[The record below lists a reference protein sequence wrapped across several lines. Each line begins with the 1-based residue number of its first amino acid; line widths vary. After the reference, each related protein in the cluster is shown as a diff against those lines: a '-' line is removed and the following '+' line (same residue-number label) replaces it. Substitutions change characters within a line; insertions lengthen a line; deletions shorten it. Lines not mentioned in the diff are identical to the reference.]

1 MTLLSGG
8 QQRRLSLGCSIIHSP
23 LLLILD
29 EPTVG
34 TDPLLRLDIWS
45 ALRSLARQGTT
56 GNLVKYFYI
65 FFLPFL
71 VLLTTHYI
79 EEAVSAD
86 IVAFLRGGRI
96 LEEGE
101 PEGLLKRFSCNSLET
116 LFYQFCY
123 EDEKKHLSEL
133 AETDGQC
140 LLDDQVAEGESQRQ
154 TASPVENPQKKDLQI
169 LSDFNNVVNRKVNLS
184 TQTKAL
190 LLKNLMVLRDEV
202 F

>member
-1 MTLLSGG
+1 M
-8 QQRRLSLGCSIIHSP
+8 
-23 LLLILD
+23 
-29 EPTVG
+29 
-34 TDPLLRLDIWS
+34 
-45 ALRSLARQGTT
+45 
-56 GNLVKYFYI
+56 FYI

-123 EDEKKHLSEL
+123 EDEKKHISEP
-133 AETDGQC
+133 AEIDGQC
-140 LLDDQVAEGESQRQ
+140 LLDDQIAEVAEGESQSQ
-154 TASPVENPQKKDLQI
+154 TAPPVENPQKKDLHI

>member
-1 MTLLSGG
+1 M
-8 QQRRLSLGCSIIHSP
+8 
-23 LLLILD
+23 
-29 EPTVG
+29 
-34 TDPLLRLDIWS
+34 
-45 ALRSLARQGTT
+45 
-56 GNLVKYFYI
+56 
-65 FFLPFL
+65 
-71 VLLTTHYI
+71 
-79 EEAVSAD
+79 
-86 IVAFLRGGRI
+86 
-96 LEEGE
+96 EEGE

>member
-1 MTLLSGG
+1 M
-8 QQRRLSLGCSIIHSP
+8 
-23 LLLILD
+23 
-29 EPTVG
+29 G

-123 EDEKKHLSEL
+123 EDEKKHLSEP
-133 AETDGQC
+133 AEIDGQC
-140 LLDDQVAEGESQRQ
+140 LLDDKVAEGESQRQ